1 MKERNKNQ
9 IGSFFKGSSSSDVE
23 VIEEVVASSSKAQSK
38 IPYVIDDAVDAKIL
52 WCLLNMVKT
61 RQSCWS
67 CEPVTELFKRM
78 FKTNLVLQKFKMK
91 EDKARCYIMYQIFS
105 SLHASV
111 IENIQK
117 ARWYSVSFD
126 KSFNHVREI
135 SQMSV
140 NI

>member
-1 MKERNKNQ
+1 
-9 IGSFFKGSSSSDVE
+9 
-23 VIEEVVASSSKAQSK
+23 
-38 IPYVIDDAVDAKIL
+38 
-52 WCLLNMVKT
+52 
-61 RQSCWS
+61 
-67 CEPVTELFKRM
+67 
-78 FKTNLVLQKFKMK
+78 MK

-140 NI
+140 NIWYWNKIKHIVETTYLISWFFLHPSAENLKDELFEGRES

>member
-9 IGSFFKGSSSSDVE
+9 IGSFFKGSSSSGVE
-23 VIEEVVASSSKAQSK
+23 VIEEVGASGSKAQSK
-38 IPYVIDDAVDAKIL
+38 IPYVIDDAVDANIL
-52 WCLLNMVKT
+52 WCLNTVKT
-61 RQSCWS
+61 PQSCWS
-67 CEPVTELFKRM
+67 CEPVSELFKRM

-91 EDKARCYIMYQIFS
+91 EDKARCYIMYQIFL

-117 ARWYSVSFD
+117 AGWYSVSFV
-126 KSFNHVREI
+126 KSLNHVREI
-135 SQMSV
+135 SQMNV